1 MLRIVQLIN
10 DNREIQRVYDSP
22 SPFFGPAPSALLE
35 GFESLADHTEIHVIS
50 CLQRLPERSPQKL
63 AKNIFFHPLHVPR
76 SGWMRSGY
84 AGCILAVRRKVRE
97 IGPDIVHGQ
106 GSERDCA
113 ICAAHAGRTAVIT
126 LHGVM
131 SVLYPNLKRQARLYY
146 AMARALEKYSVKR
159 VAGVVCISDAV
170 ESAIG
175 SIARRTWRI
184 PNAIRGEFLKRDHG
198 SIRAVSSAPH
208 FINVGLISP
217 LKRQRELLEIL
228 MPLRAQC
235 PFKTTFVGRLD
246 TGSSYGRSFA
256 AALGQARAQ
265 YGDFE
270 HVPSLNQAELREAF
284 DSADALLHF
293 SKEES
298 FCLVLAEARARQ
310 LPVFTTKVGAADEL
324 CTSSRENCFVYPVDG
339 ASEMQAGLGAW
350 LARRASL
357 AGRPAAPDEN
367 IASKMSPSVVAARH
381 LRVYAEAL
389 AGSGT
394 K

>member
-1 MLRIVQLIN
+1 VIRIVQLIN

-22 SPFFGPAPSALLE
+22 HPLFGPAPYALLE
-35 GFESLADHTEIHVIS
+35 GFESLADQAEIHVVS

-63 AKNIFFHPLHVPR
+63 AENVFFHPLHVPR

-97 IGPDIVHGQ
+97 IAPEIVHGQ

-113 ICAAHAGRTAVIT
+113 ICAAHAGCTAVIT

-131 SVLYPNLKRQARLYY
+131 SVLYPNLKRQAPLYY

-159 VAGVVCISDAV
+159 VAGVICISDAV
-170 ESAIG
+170 ESAVG
-175 SIARRTWRI
+175 SIARKTWRV
-184 PNAIRGEFLKRDHG
+184 PNAIRGEFLKPDHG
-198 SIRAVSSAPH
+198 SIRRASSVPH
-208 FINVGLISP
+208 FVNVGLISS
-217 LKRQRELLEIL
+217 LKRQRELLDIL
-228 MPLRAQC
+228 MPLRARFT
-235 PFKTTFVGRLD
+235 FKMTFVGRLD
-246 TGSSYGRSFA
+246 TESSYGRSFA
-256 AALGQARAQ
+256 EALGQARAR

-270 HVPSLNQAELREAF
+270 HVPSLNQAELRETL

-310 LPVFTTKVGAADEL
+310 LAVFTTKVGAADEL
-324 CTSSRENCFVYPVDG
+324 CASSRENCFVYPVDG
-339 ASEMQAGLGAW
+339 SSEMEAGLGAW
-350 LARRASL
+350 LARRAFLGS
-357 AGRPAAPDEN
+357 RPAAPDE
-367 IASKMSPSVVAARH
+367 IVASKMSPSVVAARH
-381 LRVYAEAL
+381 LEVYAEAL
-389 AGSGT
+389 ARSGT